1 MVDYEEIKSQLR
13 QKQTELAGQRVNM
26 NKRMLRTGMQGLP
39 QRKQIGRF
47 NRQLSEQSSG
57 YGKQIRDIDAYLL
70 AQEEK
75 EDMFF
80 SMGVGETTPIIN
92 PPNVTFFQNPNLN
105 RLRNR
110 FKKGGSWF

>member
-1 MVDYEEIKSQLR
+1 
-13 QKQTELAGQRVNM
+13 M

-39 QRKQIGRF
+39 QRKQISRF
-47 NRQLSEQSSG
+47 NRQLSEQSIG

-70 AQEEK
+70 AQEEQ
-75 EDMFF
+75 DGMF
-80 SMGVGETTPIIN
+80 SIMGVGETTPIIS

-110 FKKGGSWF
+110 FKKGGKWF